1 MTAYILDTNVFN
13 RLADG
18 KASFDAF
25 RGLSLAATHVQLDEL
40 SATKKPERA
49 EELLRAFEKIDP
61 KMDKTASAFP
71 DVSNWDQSS
80 FSDDGVAQNMLA
92 RLHQLN
98 AAAGKTH
105 RDPKNPIR
113 DVLIA
118 HTAININATLISDDP
133 QLRQLVSEF
142 GGLAISTSDLLT
154 SGG

>member
-25 RGLSLAATHVQLDEL
+25 RGLRLAATHVQLDEL

-71 DVSNWDQSS
+71 DVSNWDMSS
-80 FSDDGVAQNMLA
+80 VSGGAAPQNILA
-92 RLHQLN
+92 RLNQHN
-98 AAAGKTH
+98 AAATKTH
-105 RDPKNPIR
+105 RDPTNP
-113 DVLIA
+113 
-118 HTAININATLISDDP
+118 
-133 QLRQLVSEF
+133 LR
-142 GGLAISTSDLLT
+142 
-154 SGG
+154 